1 MQSLKETLFESAVAA
16 QVKYDLHRDLY
27 GLHSSV
33 VMADLV
39 KYECLHDIIEHA
51 GLISDYLAYFRAQ
64 K

>member
-1 MQSLKETLFESAVAA
+1 MQSLTEVLFEEAFQA
-16 QVKYDLHRDLY
+16 QEKYDLHRDLY
-27 GLHSSV
+27 GLHSST

-39 KYECLHDIIEHA
+39 RYECLHDIIEHA

>member
-1 MQSLKETLFESAVAA
+1 MQSLQETLFESALAA
-16 QVKYDLHRDLY
+16 QLKYNLHRDLY
-27 GLHSSV
+27 GLHSST

-39 KYECLHDIIEHA
+39 KYECLHDIIERA